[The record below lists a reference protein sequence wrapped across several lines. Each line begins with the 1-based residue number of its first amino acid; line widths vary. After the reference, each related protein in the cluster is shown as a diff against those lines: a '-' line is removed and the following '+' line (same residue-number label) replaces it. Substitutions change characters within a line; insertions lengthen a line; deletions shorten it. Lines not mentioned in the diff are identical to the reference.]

1 MAAET
6 LKNSLSLTDNDAQTF
21 LEGEENQC
29 TKKKKPKVT
38 YSVALAIAF
47 LAAENE
53 NPQAD
58 LVVYLKDF
66 LCQLGKSQSMIIAM
80 HLALEMI
87 IYFTSSLVQKLLDLH
102 DFDCPHRESHLWDH
116 H

>member
-1 MAAET
+1 MYE
-6 LKNSLSLTDNDAQTF
+6 
-21 LEGEENQC
+21 
-29 TKKKKPKVT
+29 KKKSKVT

-80 HLALEMI
+80 HLALEMM

-102 DFDCPHRESHLWDH
+102 DFDCPHRESHRWDH